1 MITTSPLRIWQ
12 ARVFVA
18 TWLCYFG
25 LYFCRKPFYMAKA
38 EVGTTLGLD
47 SGGLKWVGAAYLIA
61 YAIGQ
66 FSAGV
71 LGTRFGPRKVILTGM
86 AVTIVCNAALPIAP
100 STNVFTAL
108 MFVNGL
114 AQASGWSSVVGIM
127 GNWFNRAERG
137 TVMGFWGTHFVL
149 GGVAANPLA
158 AWTRENWGYPW
169 AFWSGSMVLASI
181 WLVVYFN
188 GAQSPAHAGL
198 DVTIDE
204 GEDAA
209 EALSGPPKW
218 TRDLITNVVLI
229 GVFYFFV
236 KFIRYALWS
245 WAPFLLETQYNL
257 KGDAAGYLST
267 VFDVGGAFGVVLIG
281 WLSDRFFGSKRTPVA
296 FLFILLMVAS
306 CLLLYTAG
314 TTSLTWFG
322 ISIGLIGFSLYGP
335 DALMS
340 GAAAIDVGDRRTA
353 TMAAGIING
362 MGSVGSVVQ
371 ELVLGEVLKGKDAIG
386 ATFGVLLASSVL
398 AAMCLGVLVARTRA
412 GHGHV

>member
-1 MITTSPLRIWQ
+1 MVELPYGHDAEI
-12 ARVFVA
+12 A
-18 TWLCYFG
+18 TIGRAIEMFLHLG
-25 LYFCRKPFYMAKA
+25 KPT
-38 EVGTTLGLD
+38 V
-47 SGGLKWVGAAYLIA
+47 LI
-61 YAIGQ
+61 IE
-66 FSAGV
+66 
-71 LGTRFGPRKVILTGM
+71 GPSRTGK
-86 AVTIVCNAALPIAP
+86 
-100 STNVFTAL
+100 SF
-108 MFVNGL
+108 
-114 AQASGWSSVVGIM
+114 
-127 GNWFNRAERG
+127 
-137 TVMGFWGTHFVL
+137 
-149 GGVAANPLA
+149 
-158 AWTRENWGYPW
+158 
-169 AFWSGSMVLASI
+169 
-181 WLVVYFN
+181 LV
-188 GAQSPAHAGL
+188 AHAVNRIEGAHTVRHVPVDEYQCHPFAGL
-198 DVTIDE
+198 SELFMSLITQR
-204 GEDAA
+204 DAA

-371 ELVLGEVLKGKDAIG
+371 ELVLGEVLKGKDAVG